1 MSWLSDKIAD
11 LRDTATDMVH
21 SVTEPFVWCT
31 STNGDGKRCTL
42 DKHTSGSHEDG
53 QGGTW

>member
-1 MSWLSDKIAD
+1 MSWLSDKIDD
-11 LRDTATDMVH
+11 LRDTVADTAHDITD
-21 SVTEPFVWCT
+21 SFVRCT
-31 STNGDGKRCTL
+31 STSDEGKRCTL